1 MSDYDLSNEEK
12 SSVLVTHLRN
22 LSYSKYNTE
31 VSIVE
36 EESLAK
42 PSQETVTQLNAQ
54 LTAIQTKIAALVA
67 ELDLL
72 A

>member
-36 EESLAK
+36 EESLAN
-42 PSQETVTQLNAQ
+42 PSQQTVTQLNAQ

-67 ELDLL
+67 ELALL

>member
-1 MSDYDLSNEEK
+1 MSDYELSNEEK
-12 SSVLVTHLRN
+12 SSVITTHLRN

-31 VSIVE
+31 ISIVE

-42 PSQETVTQLNAQ
+42 PSQENLTQLNAQ
-54 LTAIQTKIAALVA
+54 LTAIQTKISALVA

>member
-42 PSQETVTQLNAQ
+42 PSQENLTQLNAQ
-54 LTAIQTKIAALVA
+54 LTAIQTKISALVA

>member
-12 SSVLVTHLRN
+12 SSVITTHLRN

-31 VSIVE
+31 ISIVE
-36 EESLAK
+36 EESLPK
-42 PSQETVTQLNAQ
+42 PSQETLTQLNAQ
-54 LTAIQTKIAALVA
+54 LSAIQTKISALVA

>member
-1 MSDYDLSNEEK
+1 MSVYDLSNEEK
-12 SSVLVTHLRN
+12 SSVITTHLRN

-31 VSIVE
+31 ISIVE
-36 EESLAK
+36 EESLAN
-42 PSQETVTQLNAQ
+42 PSQENLTQLNAQ
-54 LTAIQTKIAALVA
+54 LTAIQTKISALVA

>member
-12 SSVLVTHLRN
+12 SSVITTHLRN

-31 VSIVE
+31 ISIVE
-36 EESLAK
+36 EESLPK
-42 PSQETVTQLNAQ
+42 PSQETLTQLNAQ
-54 LTAIQTKIAALVA
+54 LSAIQTKISALVA

-72 A
+72 S

>member
-12 SSVLVTHLRN
+12 SSVITTHLRN

-31 VSIVE
+31 ISIVE
-36 EESLAK
+36 EESLPK
-42 PSQETVTQLNAQ
+42 PSQETLTQLNAQ
-54 LTAIQTKIAALVA
+54 LSAIQTKISALVS

>member
-12 SSVLVTHLRN
+12 SSVITTHLRN

-31 VSIVE
+31 ISIVE
-36 EESLAK
+36 EESLAN
-42 PSQETVTQLNAQ
+42 PSQENLTQLNAQ
-54 LTAIQTKIAALVA
+54 LTAIQTKISALVA

>member
-36 EESLAK
+36 EESLAR
-42 PSQETVTQLNAQ
+42 PSQETITQLNAQ